1 MIKDGWVDEDKL
13 NDFLFSAQYY
23 DVVGGAKDAYLGSE
37 SSRHSW
43 AQYLK
48 DLRKQKKSKAD
59 NPQDSIMHLPEAEN
73 LMGHILEKW
82 LKSKQTS

>member
-1 MIKDGWVDEDKL
+1 L
-13 NDFLFSAQYY
+13 
-23 DVVGGAKDAYLGSE
+23 
-37 SSRHSW
+37 